1 MAQRR
6 PPPASLGT
14 PTPPPHFAIILLT
27 TFSSCCATDP
37 RGNLP
42 LTVIN
47 TVTMFRSQLSQFF
60 PPNPAF
66 GEADIVPQHGRV
78 FLVTGGASGIGFEL
92 AKTLYKKGA
101 RVYIA
106 GRSEENAEQ
115 AMQAIRSDVPSS
127 DGSLD
132 FLHIDLA
139 DLGSVKAAADAF
151 TAKESR
157 LDVIWNNAGVSQP
170 PAGSVSK
177 QNIELQLA
185 TNCLGPFLLTEL
197 LLPLMEATAAGAA
210 PASVRVVWTSS
221 QMVELS
227 APPEGIVLSELD
239 DPPRDATRAY
249 VNSKT
254 GNFLLAAELAR
265 RQSAR
270 PGATP
275 VVSVSLN
282 PGAASTNLFRHTP
295 SLRYLA
301 WPLMHSPRL
310 AALTQLYA
318 GLSGDITLD
327 KNGCYVVPWGR
338 IAPHVREDLV
348 DAAKPEEDGG
358 LGRAAEFWDFCVGKV
373 AGYR

>member
-1 MAQRR
+1 
-6 PPPASLGT
+6 
-14 PTPPPHFAIILLT
+14 
-27 TFSSCCATDP
+27 
-37 RGNLP
+37 
-42 LTVIN
+42 
-47 TVTMFRSQLSQFF
+47 MFRSQLSQFF

-66 GEADIVPQHGRV
+66 GEADIVPQNGRV

-92 AKTLYKKGA
+92 AKTLYRKGA

-106 GRSEENAEQ
+106 GRSKENAER
-115 AMQAIRSDVPSS
+115 AIQAIQSDVPSS

-139 DLGSVKAAADAF
+139 DLSSVKAAADAF
-151 TAKESR
+151 KAKESR

-185 TNCLGPFLLTEL
+185 ANCLGPFLLTEL
-197 LLPLMEATAAGAA
+197 LLPLMEATAASAA

-221 QMVELS
+221 QMMELS
-227 APPEGIVLSELD
+227 APPEAIVLSELD
-239 DPPRDATRAY
+239 NPPKDTTRTY

-270 PGATP
+270 SSPTP

-295 SLRYLA
+295 SLKYLA
-301 WPLMHSPRL
+301 WPLMHSPKL

-318 GLSGDITLD
+318 GLSGDITLER
-327 KNGCYVVPWGR
+327 NGCYVVPWGR
-338 IAPHVREDLV
+338 IAPHVRKDLV
-348 DAAKPEEDGG
+348 DAAKPKEDGG
-358 LGRAAEFWDFCVGKV
+358 LGRAAEFWDFCAGKA

>member
-1 MAQRR
+1 
-6 PPPASLGT
+6 
-14 PTPPPHFAIILLT
+14 
-27 TFSSCCATDP
+27 
-37 RGNLP
+37 
-42 LTVIN
+42 
-47 TVTMFRSQLSQFF
+47 MFRAQLSQFF
-60 PPNPAF
+60 PPTPAF
-66 GEADIVPQHGRV
+66 GEADIVPQNGRV

-92 AKTLYKKGA
+92 AKTLYWQGA

-106 GRSEENAEQ
+106 GRSKENAEQ
-115 AMQAIRSDVPSS
+115 AIEAIKSDVPSS

-151 TAKESR
+151 KASESR

-177 QNIELQLA
+177 QNIELQFA

-197 LLPLMEATAAGAA
+197 LLPLMEATAARAA

-221 QMVELS
+221 QIMELS

-239 DPPRDATRAY
+239 DPPKDTTRTY

-265 RQSAR
+265 RQTAR
-270 PGATP
+270 SCSTP

-282 PGAASTNLFRHTP
+282 PGAASTNLFRHAP
-295 SLRYLA
+295 SLKYLA
-301 WPLMHSPRL
+301 WPLLHSPER

-318 GLSGDITLD
+318 GLSGDITLE

-338 IAPHVREDLV
+338 IAPHVRKDLV
-348 DAAKPEEDGG
+348 DVARPKDDGG
-358 LGRAAEFWDFCVGKV
+358 TGRATELWDFCADKV
-373 AGYR
+373 AGYQ